1 MVKGHAGDAQSV
13 VPERGTLERYNPLAR
28 LHLAEGRRF
37 FRESPSP
44 IRRWALLRKCRHH
57 VYLRV
62 RGEVAEWPKAAV
74 C

>member
-1 MVKGHAGDAQSV
+1 MPTVQRPRVVAFSVEGDGLNARRLYRFAI
-13 VPERGTLERYNPLAR
+13 ERFLCKYQ
-28 LHLAEGRRF
+28 
-37 FRESPSP
+37 
-44 IRRWALLRKCRHH
+44 CH